1 VAAAAA
7 HQVVIVAGETGCGKT
22 TQVPQYLLEEAWASG
37 RPARIVCT
45 QPRRISAVSV
55 AERVAAERGERCGDA
70 SGAVGYS
77 IRLEARAGPRTA
89 LLFCTNGVLLR
100 KLTQAAG
107 GARDALAGVTHIV
120 VDEIHERDLF
130 ADFLL
135 IVLREVLPARPTLRL
150 VLMSATLNEHLFSD
164 YFSGAPVIRVPGF
177 THPVQ
182 EFHLEDILP
191 AVGYGPP
198 GGAASAPGPPRP
210 PAGADSAAA
219 VAAVEAAIEAAFLRG
234 DDAACEEL
242 LEAATPAGGH
252 PGLVNVA
259 HRATGATA
267 LHAAAGKGR
276 EDVAF
281 ALVGVGGDLAAQA
294 RDGSTP
300 IDWARR
306 FGHAALADALDAC
319 GADAAAAH
327 GAAASALTLSAYQ
340 LKADPDDVDLDLIEK
355 VIVRIHTGRP
365 GHGDIAPGEPG
376 AVLVFLPGWD
386 EISRLRDRL
395 AAHPALARTALLLP
409 LHSMVPPAEQRRV
422 FLRAPKGMRKIVM
435 ATNIAETAVTV
446 DDVVFVVDSGR
457 HKEKSYDAYTA
468 VSTLQAA
475 WVSQASARQ
484 RRGRAGRCRP
494 GECYRLYSSARLA
507 ALPPFQLPELQRSP
521 LEELALQV
529 KLLQATG
536 IDSAAAGTGPEAAAL
551 GAAAASGPGSTAAFL
566 ARAVEPPLGPAVE
579 AAVTLLTDIGA
590 LAEKERL
597 TRLGR
602 HLAALPLHPRV
613 GKMLLFASLFDC
625 ADPALTVAASG
636 AARSPFLTPSD
647 PTARR
652 AADASRRAFADAAGG
667 GSDHLAVVAA
677 FAAWQAARGGGGERQ
692 LCAQQCLS
700 MGTLNMIAGLRSQL
714 AQALAARGMPMAS
727 THASSPGLVRAV
739 LGAGMYPLVGTL
751 LPSSSHAKPTLA
763 TLRGEKVRIHP
774 SSVNGRGA
782 GGPEPAPGE
791 APRVLAF
798 DEVVRGE
805 ALTFVRESTALAPH
819 VLLLVAGRLALVEDM
834 VAVEEEGDDEDEDDD
849 METEVRMVAS
859 ADTAILVV
867 DDWLRFRV
875 PIEAAAQLCT
885 LRLRLA
891 GAFSARVTKAGEPLP
906 PQLAAAVAAAT
917 AMLDAETGGE
927 ELPPLPRAGGGG
939 QGFDRG
945 GGFGGG
951 RGRGGYQ
958 GGGGGG
964 YQGAGGGG
972 GYQGRGGGRFGGGGG
987 RQGGGVPAPRP
998 VGGQAPGGGGGR
1010 GRGRH
1015 TKFT

>member
-1 VAAAAA
+1 
-7 HQVVIVAGETGCGKT
+7 
-22 TQVPQYLLEEAWASG
+22 
-37 RPARIVCT
+37 
-45 QPRRISAVSV
+45 
-55 AERVAAERGERCGDA
+55 
-70 SGAVGYS
+70 
-77 IRLEARAGPRTA
+77 
-89 LLFCTNGVLLR
+89 
-100 KLTQAAG
+100 
-107 GARDALAGVTHIV
+107 
-120 VDEIHERDLF
+120 
-130 ADFLL
+130 
-135 IVLREVLPARPTLRL
+135 
-150 VLMSATLNEHLFSD
+150 M
-164 YFSGAPVIRVPGF
+164 
-177 THPVQ
+177 
-182 EFHLEDILP
+182 
-191 AVGYGPP
+191 
-198 GGAASAPGPPRP
+198 
-210 PAGADSAAA
+210 
-219 VAAVEAAIEAAFLRG
+219 
-234 DDAACEEL
+234 
-242 LEAATPAGGH
+242 
-252 PGLVNVA
+252 
-259 HRATGATA
+259 
-267 LHAAAGKGR
+267 
-276 EDVAF
+276 
-281 ALVGVGGDLAAQA
+281 
-294 RDGSTP
+294 
-300 IDWARR
+300 
-306 FGHAALADALDAC
+306 
-319 GADAAAAH
+319 
-327 GAAASALTLSAYQ
+327 
-340 LKADPDDVDLDLIEK
+340 EK

-395 AAHPALARTALLLP
+395 AAHPALQRTTLLLP

-494 GECYRLYSSARLA
+494 GECYRLYSAARLA

-536 IDSAAAGTGPEAAAL
+536 VESAAAGSGPQAAAL
-551 GAAAASGPGSTAAFL
+551 GAASASGPGSTATFL

-590 LAEKERL
+590 LAEGERL

-636 AARSPFLTPSD
+636 AARSPFMAPSD
-647 PTARR
+647 PAARR

-677 FAAWQAARGGGGERQ
+677 YAAWQEARGSGGERQ
-692 LCAQQCLS
+692 FCSQNYLS
-700 MGTLNMIAGLRSQL
+700 IGTLTMIAGLRSQL
-714 AQALAARGMPMAS
+714 AQALSARGMPMAS

-739 LGAGMYPLVGTL
+739 LGAGLYPLVGTL
-751 LPSSSHAKPTLA
+751 LPTSTHAKPTLA

-782 GGPEPAPGE
+782 GGPEPTGGE
-791 APRVLAF
+791 PPRVLAF

-819 VLLLVAGRLALVEDM
+819 VLLLVAGRLALLEDM
-834 VAVEEEGDDEDEDDD
+834 VAADDAAEGDDGDDDDDDDD
-849 METEVRMVAS
+849 MEAEPRMVAS

-867 DDWLRFRV
+867 DNWLRFRV

-891 GAFSARVTKAGEPLP
+891 GAFAARVTRSHEPLP
-906 PQLAAAVAAAT
+906 PPLAAAVAAAT
-917 AMLDAETGGE
+917 TMLDAETGGE
-927 ELPPLPRAGGGG
+927 ELPPLPRAGGP
-939 QGFDRG
+939 GFDRG
-945 GGFGGG
+945 GYGGG
-951 RGRGGYQ
+951 RG
-958 GGGGGG
+958 
-964 YQGAGGGG
+964 GGGG
-972 GYQGRGGGRFGGGGG
+972 GYQGRGGDGYQGRGGGSRGGGGYQGGG
-987 RQGGGVPAPRP
+987 RQGFQGGRQGSGGVPLPRP
-998 VGGQAPGGGGGR
+998 VGGGGGFAPGSGGGGGGR